1 MNSPQPASPQGAIT
15 LPARF
20 AHLMPFSQWSLATET
35 EREIQQALVAL
46 AGVEAKEAAG
56 DATNDDS
63 TKLEGEGDQAKAAVK
78 DKVEDAKDYLDE

>member
-1 MNSPQPASPQGAIT
+1 MGLFDRAKNKMEDAKGK
-15 LPARF
+15 
-20 AHLMPFSQWSLATET
+20 
-35 EREIQQALVAL
+35 
-46 AGVEAKEAAG
+46 AKEAAG